1 MTDRHMGYV
10 VHLAG
15 DVRKDDAEAV
25 ISALRMIKGVAA
37 VTPVTAADAAT
48 VIASRRRDS
57 EWTARLGALT
67 REMCSE

>member
-1 MTDRHMGYV
+1 MGYV

-15 DVRKDDAEAV
+15 DVREDEAEAV

-37 VTPVTAADAAT
+37 VTPVPATFDAT

-57 EWTARLGALT
+57 EWAARLGALT
-67 REMCSE
+67 REMRSE